1 MSYLDDDVLEVL
13 HVADA
18 LVSLLVAL
26 QTPDLVLQDLGLLCQ
41 SHALRLRLVQ
51 QLHVRQEWPIIDSN
65 IPSYTFWYMYMKYKK
80 ARVSII
86 GNCIVLHFTLLR

>member
-1 MSYLDDDVLEVL
+1 MYLDDDVLEVL

-26 QTPDLVLQDLGLLCQ
+26 QTPDLVLQDLGLLRQ

-51 QLHVRQEWPIIDSN
+51 QLRQ
-65 IPSYTFWYMYMKYKK
+65 
-80 ARVSII
+80 
-86 GNCIVLHFTLLR
+86 TLLTI